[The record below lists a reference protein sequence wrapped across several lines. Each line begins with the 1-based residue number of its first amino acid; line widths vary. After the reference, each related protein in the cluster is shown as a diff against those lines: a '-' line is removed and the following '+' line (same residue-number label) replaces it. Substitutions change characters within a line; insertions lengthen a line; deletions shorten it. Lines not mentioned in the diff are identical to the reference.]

1 LAFGI
6 PLKTSGNRL
15 DITSEGSV
23 GIDDRSINLT
33 LSLPIPDSLPKDR
46 PLFAALAGKT
56 IKASVEGTLDDPK
69 LQLDASLKQTAA
81 DVAADFIR
89 ELRNKKNQT
98 PPDEST
104 EKSSGAPE
112 QRPSSSASNSSM
124 KNPKSQKPSREKVG
138 NAKKLDQ
145 LKGLLPTDI
154 SDDPTTDAVID
165 AVGGILDEVAKRRAE
180 REQMKSKEA
189 TDTPDQDRPARR
201 FLKKLL
207 DAGNNEASDD
217 AVKKSQ

>member
-1 LAFGI
+1 
-6 PLKTSGNRL
+6 
-15 DITSEGSV
+15 
-23 GIDDRSINLT
+23 
-33 LSLPIPDSLPKDR
+33 LPTDR

-69 LQLDASLKQTAA
+69 LQLDASLKRTAA
-81 DVAADFIR
+81 DVATDFIR

-98 PPDEST
+98 PPE
-104 EKSSGAPE
+104 EGSGKTRATPE
-112 QRPSSSASNSSM
+112 QQPLSPADNPGM
-124 KNPKSQKPSREKVG
+124 KSPKSQKTSDEKVG

-180 REQMKSKEA
+180 REQMKSKESS
-189 TDTPDQDRPARR
+189 DTPQQDRPARR

-207 DAGNNEASDD
+207 DAGNNETSDD
-217 AVKKSQ
+217 TADKSQ